1 MKTKPNQL
9 PLFLILSLVLV
20 NLASWVDAQPVYTP
34 YTFGNFA
41 GQPGVVGSSN
51 GVGNAA
57 QFYLPQGVALDSA
70 TNLYVADTQNHQ
82 IRRIAPDGAVTVIA
96 GSIGLAGYA
105 DGVGLGAAQFNAPM
119 AIAIDTF
126 SNLYI
131 ADTTGELIRKITP
144 SAVVTTI
151 AGQPGVKSHIDAT
164 GTNATFNTPTGVGVD
179 TLGNV
184 YVSDQVNRTIRKI
197 TPAGVVSV
205 FAGTQSA
212 QGTNDGQGTLAQF
225 WMTTAVVVDGNNNIY
240 VADNGAHTI
249 RKITS
254 GGLVSTFAGAAK
266 VAGTNDGVGD
276 AARFNQPQALAVDAA
291 GNVFVCDTVN
301 NTIRMITPGRAVT
314 TIAGNATLSGSA
326 DGTNSSALFDVPRGI
341 AVDSNGIL
349 YVSDAGNNTIR
360 KITHSGT
367 NWIVTTLAGS
377 ASGLNDLV
385 DATNSVA
392 RFHNLYG
399 MVADGAGNTFV
410 IDRANDVVRKI
421 TPAGAVT
428 TFAGTP
434 GVAGSVDGT
443 GAEAAFDQPGSIAVD
458 SQTNIYVGDYQNF
471 VVRKISPVGTNWIVT
486 TLAGNPRLQGTNNGL
501 GTAAKSSQV
510 HGLAADGAG
519 NVFASDLGNLTVRE
533 ITPGGLVSTF
543 VGTPG
548 QGGGTDGTGT
558 SARLAGPIGIAV
570 NPTGGFVLADGYS
583 VRTISAS
590 GQVTTIAGCPSGGCT
605 NAIGSADGPG
615 LSARFGFP
623 SGVAV
628 DATGNIYVADYGN
641 DTIRRLTGSGLNWTM
656 TTLGGVPGQGS
667 YADGTGSAARLNGP
681 QGIAVDGAGKL
692 YIGDSTADNIVRASA
707 AVVFGTSGG
716 SLAISNGA
724 FQMNLSGPQS
734 GSIVIE
740 SSTNLLAW
748 TPVQTNLFTNGN
760 SSAVV
765 PLTTDP
771 GRYFRARYVP

>member
-1 MKTKPNQL
+1 
-9 PLFLILSLVLV
+9 
-20 NLASWVDAQPVYTP
+20 
-34 YTFGNFA
+34 
-41 GQPGVVGSSN
+41 
-51 GVGNAA
+51 
-57 QFYLPQGVALDSA
+57 
-70 TNLYVADTQNHQ
+70 
-82 IRRIAPDGAVTVIA
+82 
-96 GSIGLAGYA
+96 
-105 DGVGLGAAQFNAPM
+105 
-119 AIAIDTF
+119 
-126 SNLYI
+126 
-131 ADTTGELIRKITP
+131 
-144 SAVVTTI
+144 
-151 AGQPGVKSHIDAT
+151 
-164 GTNATFNTPTGVGVD
+164 
-179 TLGNV
+179 
-184 YVSDQVNRTIRKI
+184 
-197 TPAGVVSV
+197 
-205 FAGTQSA
+205 
-212 QGTNDGQGTLAQF
+212 
-225 WMTTAVVVDGNNNIY
+225 
-240 VADNGAHTI
+240 
-249 RKITS
+249 
-254 GGLVSTFAGAAK
+254 
-266 VAGTNDGVGD
+266 
-276 AARFNQPQALAVDAA
+276 
-291 GNVFVCDTVN
+291 
-301 NTIRMITPGRAVT
+301 
-314 TIAGNATLSGSA
+314 
-326 DGTNSSALFDVPRGI
+326 
-341 AVDSNGIL
+341 
-349 YVSDAGNNTIR
+349 
-360 KITHSGT
+360 
-367 NWIVTTLAGS
+367 
-377 ASGLNDLV
+377 
-385 DATNSVA
+385 
-392 RFHNLYG
+392 

-471 VVRKISPVGTNWIVT
+471 VVRKISPMGTNWIVT

-501 GTAAKSSQV
+501 GTAAKFSQI
-510 HGLAADGAG
+510 HGLAVDGAG

-570 NPTGGFVLADGYS
+570 NPTGGFVLADGFS
-583 VRTISAS
+583 VRTISAG

-707 AVVFGTSGG
+707 AVLFGASGG
-716 SLAISNGA
+716 SLTISNGA

-740 SSTNLLAW
+740 SSTNLLSW
-748 TPVQTNLFTNGN
+748 TPVQTNLLTNGI
-760 SSAVV
+760 SSVVV
-765 PLTTDP
+765 PVTADP